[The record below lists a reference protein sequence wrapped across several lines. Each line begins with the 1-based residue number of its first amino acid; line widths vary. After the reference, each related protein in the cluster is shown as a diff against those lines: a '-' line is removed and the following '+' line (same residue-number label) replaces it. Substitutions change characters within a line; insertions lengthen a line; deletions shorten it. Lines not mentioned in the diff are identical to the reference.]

1 MLSMPRGRLELSWTE
16 CGRRA
21 AVARNANILTDE
33 AEQLVARY
41 RRPLLSYFSRRVS
54 DPSEVEDLT
63 QEVFLRLFRRDA
75 SMPVD
80 NPEIYVFRIA
90 VNLLRDRARRAATH
104 RAAEHASLDDQAG
117 EFNER
122 GLLEPALVEE
132 RQPERVLLSQEALM
146 EVRRVLNKL
155 DPRTREIF
163 VLSRLERMKH
173 RDIAAIYG
181 MTVSAVEKHVA
192 KAAVLLVRRTRR
204 P

>member
-1 MLSMPRGRLELSWTE
+1 MAGGPAFHAHARIRE
-16 CGRRA
+16 A
-21 AVARNANILTDE
+21 AGSVGKNGPVTIVRNE
-33 AEQLVARY
+33 AEELVTRF
-41 RRPLLSYFSRRVS
+41 RRPLLSYFSRRVA

-63 QEVFLRLFRRDA
+63 QEVFLRILRRDDA
-75 SMPVD
+75 VPVE

-90 VNLLRDRARRAATH
+90 VNLLRDRARRATAH
-104 RAAEHASLDDQAG
+104 RAAGHTSLDDQTT

-122 GLLEPALVEE
+122 GLLEPALIEE
-132 RQPERVLLSQEALM
+132 RQPERVLLSQEALI
-146 EVRRVLNKL
+146 EVRRVLDKL

-163 VLSRLERMKH
+163 VLSRLERLKH

-192 KAAVLLVRRTRR
+192 KAAILLLRRVRR

>member
-1 MLSMPRGRLELSWTE
+1 MGAAFHVYAHARGRKSV
-16 CGRRA
+16 GKSDPII
-21 AVARNANILTDE
+21 VTDK
-33 AEQLVARY
+33 AEQLVARF
-41 RRPLLSYFSRRVS
+41 RRPLLSYFSRRVA

-63 QEVFLRLFRRDA
+63 QEVFLRILRRDG
-75 SMPVD
+75 SVPVD

-104 RAAEHASLDDQAG
+104 RAGEHASLDDQSG
-117 EFNER
+117 EFGGR

-146 EVRRVLNKL
+146 EVRRVLDKL

-192 KAAVLLVRRTRR
+192 KAAILLVRRVRR

>member
-1 MLSMPRGRLELSWTE
+1 MRSVGKIGP
-16 CGRRA
+16 A
-21 AVARNANILTDE
+21 NALTDE
-33 AEQLVARY
+33 AEQLVARF

-63 QEVFLRLFRRDA
+63 QEVFLRILRRDD
-75 SMPVD
+75 SVPVD

-104 RAAEHASLDDQAG
+104 RAAEHASLDDQAS
-117 EFNER
+117 EFGER

-146 EVRRVLNKL
+146 EVRRALDKL

-173 RDIAAIYG
+173 REIAAIFG

-192 KAAVLLVRRTRR
+192 KAAVLLVRRVRR
-204 P
+204 

>member
-1 MLSMPRGRLELSWTE
+1 M
-16 CGRRA
+16 
-21 AVARNANILTDE
+21 ARF
-33 AEQLVARY
+33 
-41 RRPLLSYFSRRVS
+41 RRPLLSYFARRVA

-63 QEVFLRLFRRDA
+63 QEVFLRILRRA
-75 SMPVD
+75 GAVPVD

-104 RAAEHASLDDQAG
+104 RATEHASLNDRTS
-117 EFNER
+117 EF
-122 GLLEPALVEE
+122 GVEPALVEDRE
-132 RQPERVLLSQEALM
+132 PERVLLSQEALA
-146 EVRRVLNKL
+146 EVMRVLGKL
-155 DPRTREIF
+155 DARTREIF

-192 KAAVLLVRRTRR
+192 KAAILLVRRVRR